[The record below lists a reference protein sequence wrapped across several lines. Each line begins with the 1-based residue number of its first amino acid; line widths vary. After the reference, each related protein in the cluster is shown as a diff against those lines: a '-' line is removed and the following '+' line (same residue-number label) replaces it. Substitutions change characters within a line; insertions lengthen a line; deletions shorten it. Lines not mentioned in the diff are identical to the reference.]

1 MITELST
8 NGFYFRSPY
17 MFSFRHVQTLNEI
30 KFQVKARGKAQTQTE
45 KNNCLRNFTFSSQKI
60 LTTWIFEMPPSQW
73 GGGIL
78 VGQHVYRKSFF
89 FFL

>member
-73 GGGIL
+73 GGEYSWDSMFIEK
-78 VGQHVYRKSFF
+78 VF